1 MLTKIKNFIK
11 RNKVL
16 SLLVAIILIGLILFL
31 VLRKGDNDN
40 PRYILEKVVRSDLK
54 TTVTATGQVESLNSI
69 EIKPEASGIINY
81 VAVSDGQF
89 VRRGGLIASIDCRDQ
104 KIALENAKLSLAKLT
119 TADTLSVMREENDL
133 ENIYENSWND
143 ITSFVSDINNILIEM
158 EDFYASDGFLGYNNI
173 STVKATG
180 REEVSLAR
188 QSFKEA
194 DKKFDVLL
202 EEYKSLTKLS
212 NREDIFSLLEETRD
226 TADTLSLAI
235 KKTET
240 ASILIINYKDGALGN
255 TSETEIRNIVS
266 GWLLDVNNYANL
278 LGTDIKSIKEAEQSL
293 SETKAGG
300 ADELDVKSAEL
311 SVESKQLSY
320 NKCFTRA
327 PFDGV
332 ITNLTAKPGQSL
344 TSYGTLMTEQKITK
358 VFFNE
363 VDIISIKEGQNA
375 NLTFDAIPDLELKG
389 VVSKVNLMGE
399 VSSGVVSYQVE
410 ITFEEED
417 NRVKAGMSVNVEII
431 TEDKENILII
441 PVASVNLKNGK
452 SFVQILEQEVKDD
465 NLDEEIKTNS
475 KIIEK
480 EVVTG
485 ISNDTKIEIISGLEE
500 GQEIISKII
509 TDASFDSKMPDYRS
523 MMSAGHP
530 GGGGFSSGG
539 MTR

>member
-54 TTVTATGQVESLNSI
+54 TTVTATGQVESLNSV
-69 EIKPEASGIINY
+69 EIKPETSGTINY

-89 VRRGGLIASIDCRDQ
+89 VKKGDLIASIDCRDQ

-188 QSFKEA
+188 RSFKEA
-194 DKKFDVLL
+194 DKKFDDLL
-202 EEYKSLTKLS
+202 ERYKSLTKLS
-212 NREDIFSLLEETRD
+212 NREDIFNLLEKTRD

-266 GWLLDVNNYANL
+266 EWLLDVNNYANT
-278 LGTDIKSIKEAEQSL
+278 LGSDIKSIEEAEQSL

-300 ADELDVKSAEL
+300 ADELDIKSAEL

-327 PFDGV
+327 LFDGV

-399 VSSGVVSYQVE
+399 VNSGVVSYEVE

-417 NRVKAGMSVNVEII
+417 KRVKAGMSVNVEII

-523 MMSAGHP
+523 MMTLEEEV
-530 GGGGFSSGG
+530 FLQVE
-539 MTR
+539 

>member
-54 TTVTATGQVESLNSI
+54 TTVTATGQVESLNSV
-69 EIKPEASGIINY
+69 EIKPETSGTINY

-89 VRRGGLIASIDCRDQ
+89 VKKGDLIASIDCRDQ

-188 QSFKEA
+188 RSFKEA
-194 DKKFDVLL
+194 DKKFDDLL
-202 EEYKSLTKLS
+202 ERYKSLTKLS
-212 NREDIFSLLEETRD
+212 NREDIFNLLEKTRD

-266 GWLLDVNNYANL
+266 EWLLDVNNYANT
-278 LGTDIKSIKEAEQSL
+278 LGSDIKSIEEAEQSL

-300 ADELDVKSAEL
+300 ADELDIKSAE
-311 SVESKQLSY
+311 
-320 NKCFTRA
+320 
-327 PFDGV
+327 
-332 ITNLTAKPGQSL
+332 
-344 TSYGTLMTEQKITK
+344 
-358 VFFNE
+358 
-363 VDIISIKEGQNA
+363 
-375 NLTFDAIPDLELKG
+375 
-389 VVSKVNLMGE
+389 
-399 VSSGVVSYQVE
+399 
-410 ITFEEED
+410 
-417 NRVKAGMSVNVEII
+417 
-431 TEDKENILII
+431 
-441 PVASVNLKNGK
+441 
-452 SFVQILEQEVKDD
+452 
-465 NLDEEIKTNS
+465 
-475 KIIEK
+475 
-480 EVVTG
+480 
-485 ISNDTKIEIISGLEE
+485 
-500 GQEIISKII
+500 
-509 TDASFDSKMPDYRS
+509 
-523 MMSAGHP
+523 
-530 GGGGFSSGG
+530 
-539 MTR
+539 

>member
-1 MLTKIKNFIK
+1 M
-11 RNKVL
+11 
-16 SLLVAIILIGLILFL
+16 
-31 VLRKGDNDN
+31 
-40 PRYILEKVVRSDLK
+40 
-54 TTVTATGQVESLNSI
+54 
-69 EIKPEASGIINY
+69 
-81 VAVSDGQF
+81 
-89 VRRGGLIASIDCRDQ
+89 IASIDCRDQ

-266 GWLLDVNNYANL
+266 GWLLDVNNYANS

-417 NRVKAGMSVNVEII
+417 NRVRLG
-431 TEDKENILII
+431 
-441 PVASVNLKNGK
+441 
-452 SFVQILEQEVKDD
+452 
-465 NLDEEIKTNS
+465 
-475 KIIEK
+475 
-480 EVVTG
+480 
-485 ISNDTKIEIISGLEE
+485 
-500 GQEIISKII
+500 
-509 TDASFDSKMPDYRS
+509 
-523 MMSAGHP
+523 
-530 GGGGFSSGG
+530 
-539 MTR
+539 